1 MLNLTNWQFSPYA
14 LALIVSA
21 LISVTVAG
29 YAWRR
34 RQAPGAPALTL
45 AMLAAALWALAY
57 AVQLGLPTLEAKLG
71 WTRVQY
77 LGIVS
82 APGLLFAVVLKAV
95 GQSDRL
101 RRWGP
106 FLVLPS
112 LITLGLVWTNEAH
125 HLIWTAMQLRPFQ
138 TTTVLVLEHGLGIA
152 LFAGYGYL
160 LLLLGS
166 YLLWQ
171 TRRQAAYLQAGQAGA
186 LLGAIWLPAM
196 GTLLYLLRWGPLP
209 YLDLTPVGYAL
220 AGTIIARA
228 LFRYHLFELL
238 PIARSTVLEGLAD
251 AVFVLEARGRIVDLN
266 RAACQFLGKELR
278 EVVGQ
283 TITEVLLHRFDPIE
297 QYLDLTATQTQTVV
311 GVGQPQRY
319 YDLRTSPLY
328 EPSGAVCGWVVVIH
342 DVTAQKQAEQALQA
356 YQQQLEAQNAELRKL
371 GQAVEQSANVVIIT
385 NTQGQI
391 EYVNPKFEE
400 ATGYLL
406 AETLGQPLPM
416 LWEEAGT
423 SLYQTMWHT
432 VTMGLE
438 WCGEF
443 RNRRKDGSLY
453 WVRATVAPVYDAAE
467 QMTHFIVVEEDIT
480 ERKTA
485 DAALYSF
492 TERLQILR
500 ELDESILAARSPET
514 IAVVAVYR
522 MRHLIPCQRVLVMEK
537 DESGIARLLAAE
549 SGGDMPV
556 QVRIET
562 YLPVFGE
569 PALQA
574 GRILGVTD
582 LSAIPQR
589 SAFQQALYDEGLR
602 SYMIVPLMVRETLVG
617 ALHLQSDRAAA
628 FTADHVIIATEIAA
642 TLAVA
647 IHQAQL
653 YEVAQQEIAE
663 RKQAELT
670 LQAYTAELEA
680 RNTELDAFAHTVA
693 HDLKTPLTTV
703 IGFSGLLADQGS
715 QLPPKKVRECLLMIE
730 KSAEKM
736 TSIVNE
742 LLLLASMRKID
753 EVAVGPLDMAG
764 IITEVQN
771 RLAGMVAEYQGT
783 ISGPAT
789 WPPTVGYAPWIE
801 EVWANYISNALK
813 YGGQP
818 PHVELGW
825 DQVQTEAGP
834 NGHEGNGS
842 GGSQVRFWVRD
853 NGSGLTEEEQGR
865 LFTPFTRLYQGRTK
879 GHGLGLSIVRRI
891 VEKLGGQ
898 VGVESHVGQGSTFF
912 FTLPVSPELP
922 PEQNEPQPDK
932 SRT

>member
-1 MLNLTNWQFSPYA
+1 MVTWQLTPYA
-14 LALIVSA
+14 LVLIVSA
-21 LISVTVAG
+21 FLSGALAF

-34 RQAPGAPALTL
+34 RPAAGALALSFL
-45 AMLAAALWALAY
+45 MVAAALWSLTY
-57 AVQLGLPTLEAKLG
+57 AFQLGSPTLEGKLA
-71 WTRVQY
+71 WTKIQY
-77 LGIVS
+77 LSVVS
-82 APGLLFAVVLKAV
+82 APVVWLAIVFQYVQRNSWLK
-95 GQSDRL
+95 SL
-101 RRWGP
+101 P
-106 FLVLPS
+106 FVALPS
-112 LITLGLVWTNEAH
+112 LATLILAWTNEHH
-125 HLIWTAMQLRPFQ
+125 HLIWPDMQLVSYQSMP
-138 TTTVLVLEHGLGIA
+138 VLVLEHGLGLA
-152 LFAGYGYL
+152 LYAGYAYL
-160 LLLLGS
+160 LLLIGCFLLFREHWRASYLQRGQTGAMLAGILIPGLGS
-166 YLLWQ
+166 
-171 TRRQAAYLQAGQAGA
+171 A
-186 LLGAIWLPAM
+186 
-196 GTLLYLLRWGPLP
+196 LYLLGLGPFP
-209 YLDLTPVGYAL
+209 YLDLTPLGYTL
-220 AGTIIARA
+220 TGVLIAQA
-228 LFRYHLFELL
+228 LFRYHFLDLL
-238 PIARSTVLEGLAD
+238 PIARSLVVESISD
-251 AVFVLEARGRIVDLN
+251 AVIVLDARARIVDLN
-266 RAACQFLGKELR
+266 PAAQQLIGQPIRELL
-278 EVVGQ
+278 GQ
-283 TITEVLLHRFDPIE
+283 TVTEALFKRFDRVE
-297 QYLDLTATQTQTVV
+297 RYLDAAEMHTQTVV
-311 GVGQPQRY
+311 GEGEQQRY
-319 YDLRTSPLY
+319 YDLHTSPLY
-328 EPSGAVCGWVVVIH
+328 ARPGELRGWVVVVH
-342 DVTAQKQAEQALQA
+342 DVSAQKQAELALQA
-356 YQQQLEAQNAELRKL
+356 YQQQLETQNAELRKL

-385 NTQGQI
+385 NSQGQI

-400 ATGYLL
+400 ATGYLV
-406 AETLGQPLPM
+406 AETLGQPLRM
-416 LWEEAGT
+416 LWEEGGA
-423 SLYQTMWHT
+423 SLYQAMWNT
-432 VTMGLE
+432 ITMGLE
-438 WCGEF
+438 WRGEF

-453 WVRATVAPVYDAAE
+453 WVRATVAPVYDAAS

-480 ERKTA
+480 ERKMA

-537 DESGIARLLAAE
+537 DETGMARLLAAE

-556 QVRIET
+556 QVPIET
-562 YLPVFGE
+562 YLPVFAE
-569 PALQA
+569 PALRA

-582 LSAIPQR
+582 LSVIPQR
-589 SAFQQALYDEGLR
+589 SAFQQALYDEGIL
-602 SYMIVPLMVRETLVG
+602 SYVIVPLTVRETLVG

-628 FTADHVIIATEIAA
+628 FTADHVVIATEIAA

-753 EVAVGPLDMAG
+753 EVAVGPLDMAV
-764 IITEVQN
+764 IVTEVQN
-771 RLAGMVAEYQGT
+771 RLAGMVAEYGGT
-783 ISGPAT
+783 ISGPAA
-789 WPPTVGYAPWIE
+789 WPLTVGYAPWIE

-813 YGGQP
+813 YGGAP

-825 DQVQTEAGP
+825 DQVPTEAGTG
-834 NGHEGNGS
+834 NGNGS
-842 GGSQVRFWVRD
+842 AGSQIRFWVHD
-853 NGSGLTEEEQGR
+853 DGPGLTEEEQGR

-891 VEKLGGQ
+891 IEKLGGQ
-898 VGVESHVGQGSTFF
+898 VGVESRVGQGSTFF
-912 FTLPVSPELP
+912 FTLPVPHGSR
-922 PEQNEPQPDK
+922 PEQSELQPEN
-932 SRT
+932 RA